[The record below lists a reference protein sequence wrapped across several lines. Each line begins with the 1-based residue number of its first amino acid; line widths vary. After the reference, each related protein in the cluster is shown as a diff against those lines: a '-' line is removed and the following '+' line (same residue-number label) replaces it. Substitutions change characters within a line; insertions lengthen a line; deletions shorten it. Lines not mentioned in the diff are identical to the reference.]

1 MSPPAPAA
9 PEPKKSFAKALRES
23 VSHGRRALEIVW
35 RSSPALTVAL
45 AVLTLVASAV
55 PPAIA
60 WAGKG
65 IVDSVVARSRD
76 ATIRWVAVE
85 FGLIVLQAT
94 LTRGLMLTRS
104 VLGSRLGTDVNVAI
118 LERSIGLELRHFE
131 DPEFYDKLTRARRE
145 ASSRPV
151 SLVTESFSLVQNLL
165 TLAGYGALLLS
176 YSPWAVLVL
185 LVATVPA
192 TIAEMRYSKT
202 AFRLRNWRSPESRR
216 LMYLEYV
223 LANDEHA
230 KEVKLFGLGPLFL
243 GRYKELAER
252 FYVEDSRLATRRSIV
267 THLLSLIATVAFY
280 GSYASMAI
288 LAAVGRLTLGN
299 MTMYVLAFRSGQQAF
314 QSILGGIGSIYE
326 HNLYMSNLFSFLDD
340 TAAAPGSGTLPP
352 GLVGR
357 PGSGL
362 VGHRGADPDD
372 GPAGAFA
379 SSATNRAV
387 ALAKAESG
395 AVRDERGIRLED
407 VSFRYPGKDDFVLEN
422 VDLFIP
428 RGQSVALVGANG
440 AGKTTLVKLVTRLYR
455 PNDGR
460 ILLDGK
466 ELGEWD
472 EQALRARFGVVFQD
486 YNQYQLKLRE
496 NVGVGSVEHLD
507 DEPRIARA
515 VTRGGA
521 EAVVSG
527 LPGGIETPLGR
538 WFQDGVELSGGQ
550 WQKLALARAFMREQA
565 DILVLDE
572 PTASLDAEAEAAVFS
587 RFREL
592 AEGRT
597 TLIISHRFP
606 TVRMADRILVLE
618 NGRITE
624 DGTHAAL
631 LAADKTYA
639 RLYRLQA
646 EGYA

>member
-1 MSPPAPAA
+1 VRVSPPPAQR
-9 PEPKKSFAKALRES
+9 PEPKKPFLKALCES
-23 VSHGRRALEIVW
+23 VSYGRRALDVVW
-35 RSSPALTVAL
+35 RSSPALTLAL
-45 AVLTLVASAV
+45 AGLTLLASGV

-76 ATIRWVAVE
+76 ATLHWVALE
-85 FGLIVLQAT
+85 LGLVVLQAT

-104 VLGSRLGTDVNVAI
+104 VLGSRLGADVNVSI

-165 TLAGYGALLLS
+165 TLTGYAALLLR

-192 TIAEMRYSKT
+192 TVAEMRYSKT

-252 FYVEDSRLATRRSIV
+252 FHREDSRLATRRSIV
-267 THLLSLIATVAFY
+267 THLLSLVATFAFY
-280 GSYASMAI
+280 GAYASMAL
-288 LAAVGRLTLGN
+288 LAAVGSLTLGN
-299 MTMYVLAFRSGQQAF
+299 MTLYVLAFRNGQQAF

-326 HNLYMSNLFSFLDD
+326 HNLYMSNLFSYLDD
-340 TAAAPGSGTLPP
+340 TARPAAGSNGAPSRAALPASGSPGT
-352 GLVGR
+352 GLARSV
-357 PGSGL
+357 PE
-362 VGHRGADPDD
+362 
-372 GPAGAFA
+372 PAH
-379 SSATNRAV
+379 
-387 ALAKAESG
+387 AEP
-395 AVRDERGIRLED
+395 GIRLEN
-407 VSFRYPGKDDFVLEN
+407 VSFRYPGKDDWVLRN

-428 RGQSVALVGANG
+428 RGQSVAIVGANG

-455 PNDGR
+455 PNEGR
-460 ILLDGK
+460 VSLDGK
-466 ELGEWD
+466 DLEEWD
-472 EQALRARFGVVFQD
+472 ETDLRARFGVVFQD
-486 YNQYQLKLRE
+486 FNQYQLKLRE
-496 NVGVGSVEHLD
+496 NVGVGSVQHL
-507 DEPRIARA
+507 EEVPRIERA
-515 VTRGGA
+515 LRRGGA

-527 LPGGIETPLGR
+527 LPSGIETPLGR

-572 PTASLDAEAEAAVFS
+572 PTAALDAEAEAAVFS

-597 TLIISHRFP
+597 TIIISHRFP

-618 NGRITE
+618 NGAITE
-624 DGTHAAL
+624 DGTHAEL
-631 LAADKTYA
+631 LAADQTYA

-646 EGYA
+646 EGYS

>member
-1 MSPPAPAA
+1 VSPPPAQKS
-9 PEPKKSFAKALRES
+9 EPKKPLVQAIRES
-23 VSHGRRALEIVW
+23 FSYGRRALEVVW
-35 RSSPALTVAL
+35 KSSHGLTIALAALTLL
-45 AVLTLVASAV
+45 ASGV
-55 PPAIA
+55 PPAVA
-60 WAGKG
+60 YAGKR

-76 ATIRWVAVE
+76 VTIHWVLVE
-85 FGLIVLQAT
+85 LGLVVLQAT

-151 SLVTESFSLVQNLL
+151 SLVTESFSLVQNAL
-165 TLAGYGALLLS
+165 TLVGYGALLLRF
-176 YSPWAVLVL
+176 SPWAVLL
-185 LVATVPA
+185 LLIATVPA
-192 TIAEMRYSKT
+192 TVAEMRYSKT

-252 FYVEDSRLATRRSIV
+252 FHREDSRLATRRSIV
-267 THLLSLIATVAFY
+267 THLLSLVATFTFY
-280 GSYASMAI
+280 GAYASMAV

-299 MTMYVLAFRSGQQAF
+299 MTMYVLAFRNGQQAF

-326 HNLYMSNLFSFLDD
+326 HNLYMSNLFSYLDD
-340 TAAAPGSGTLPP
+340 TAVAAIQ
-352 GLVGR
+352 
-357 PGSGL
+357 
-362 VGHRGADPDD
+362 
-372 GPAGAFA
+372 
-379 SSATNRAV
+379 SATPPETQKGEGSHDT
-387 ALAKAESG
+387 ALAARSE
-395 AVRDERGIRLED
+395 AGIRLEH
-407 VSFRYPGKDDFVLEN
+407 VSFRYPGKDDFVLRN
-422 VDLFIP
+422 IDLFIP
-428 RGQSVALVGANG
+428 KGQSVAIVGANG

-455 PNDGR
+455 PNEGR
-460 ILLDGK
+460 VLLDGK
-466 ELGEWD
+466 NLDDWD
-472 EQALRARFGVVFQD
+472 ESELRGRFGVVFQD
-486 YNQYQLKLRE
+486 FNQYQLKLRE
-496 NVGVGSVEHLD
+496 NVGVGSVDHLED
-507 DEPRIARA
+507 APRIERA
-515 VTRGGA
+515 VKRGGA

-527 LPGGIETPLGR
+527 LTSGIETPLGR

-597 TLIISHRFP
+597 TIIISHRFP

-618 NGRITE
+618 NGKITE
-624 DGTHAAL
+624 DGTHAEL
-631 LAADKTYA
+631 LAADRTYA